1 MNPAL
6 TGCKIFDKRN
16 QFSDMTQVLPTHTNT
31 RQNKPEKKYVSLLT
45 QSFQLLISLM
55 LRNCISV
62 T

>member
-31 RQNKPEKKYVSLLT
+31 RQNKPEKKCF
-45 QSFQLLISLM
+45 SFDPKFSTIDLF
-55 LRNCISV
+55 NA
-62 T
+62 